1 MKVELIKTEG
11 NKVSFKL
18 TVDNDKF
25 ESAIV
30 KAYNKNKGKYN
41 IPGFRKGKAPR
52 KIIEANYGK
61 GVFYSDA
68 IDILFPE
75 VYPSAIDELKI
86 DPIDMPSIDIEEIS
100 KDNGLV
106 ILVDVEVKPTFE
118 LGEYK
123 GVEVE
128 KVEETVNEDV
138 VTAKLEEM
146 REKASRL
153 VSVEREIVNGDT
165 ANIDFE
171 GFDGEVA
178 FEGGKGENY
187 DLVIGSGSFIPGF
200 EEQLVG
206 KKVGEEVEVNVTFP
220 EEYHAENL
228 AGKPVVFKV
237 KVNDVKVKELPEL
250 NDEFAADTTEFNTLE
265 ELTADVRAKAE
276 ADGEVAFEG
285 GKGENY
291 DLVIGSGSFIPGFE
305 EQLVGKKVGEEVEVN
320 VTFPEEYHAEN
331 LAGKPVVFKVKVND
345 VKVKELP
352 ELNDEF
358 AADTTEF
365 NTLEELT
372 ADVRAKAEAEV
383 AEAAK
388 NELRNRV
395 IEKVVENTTV
405 EVPEAM
411 VKNEIENQLMEL
423 NYQLQ
428 YQGFGMEQF
437 LQMTG
442 KTMEEFKAEFT
453 TNRREEAVK
462 NVKTSLVIEA
472 IAKAEGVE
480 VSEEEVNAEVEKMAA
495 AYNMTVEQVKE
506 ALRPNDLKD
515 MEGQLKIRKTIDL
528 LVDSAKIA

>member
-52 KIIEANYGK
+52 KIIETNYGK

-86 DPIDMPSIDIEEIS
+86 DPIDAPSIDIEEIS

-106 ILVDVEVKPTFE
+106 ILVDVEVRPSFE

-128 KVEETVNEDV
+128 KVEETVNEDA

-146 REKASRL
+146 REKGSRL
-153 VSVEREIVNGDT
+153 VSVEREIANGDT

-206 KKVGEEVEVNVTFP
+206 KKVGEELDVNVAFP

-265 ELTADVRAKAE
+265 ELTADVRAKVE
-276 ADGEVAFEG
+276 ADAV
-285 GKGENY
+285 
-291 DLVIGSGSFIPGFE
+291 
-305 EQLVGKKVGEEVEVN
+305 
-320 VTFPEEYHAEN
+320 
-331 LAGKPVVFKVKVND
+331 
-345 VKVKELP
+345 
-352 ELNDEF
+352 
-358 AADTTEF
+358 
-365 NTLEELT
+365 
-372 ADVRAKAEAEV
+372 
-383 AEAAK
+383 EAAK

-395 IEKVVENTTV
+395 IEKVVANTEV

-411 VKNEIENQLMEL
+411 VKNEMENQIMEL

-428 YQGFGMEQF
+428 QQGFGMEQF

-453 TNRREEAVK
+453 ANRRDEAVR

-472 IAKAEGVE
+472 IAKAEDVK
-480 VSEEEVNAEVEKMAA
+480 VSEEEVDAEVQKMAD

-506 ALRPNDLKD
+506 ALRPTDLKD

>member
-18 TVDNDKF
+18 TVDHDKF

-52 KIIEANYGK
+52 KIIETNYGK

-75 VYPSAIDELKI
+75 VYPQAIDELKI

-106 ILVDVEVKPTFE
+106 ILVNVEVKPTFE
-118 LGEYK
+118 LGQYK
-123 GVEVE
+123 GIEVE

-138 VTAKLEEM
+138 VNAKLEEM
-146 REKASRL
+146 REKNSRL
-153 VSVEREIVNGDT
+153 VSVEREIENGDT

-187 DLVIGSGSFIPGF
+187 NLVIGSGSFIPGF

-206 KKVGEEVEVNVTFP
+206 KKAGEEVEVNVTFP

-265 ELTADVRAKAE
+265 ELTADVRAKVE
-276 ADGEVAFEG
+276 AD
-285 GKGENY
+285 
-291 DLVIGSGSFIPGFE
+291 
-305 EQLVGKKVGEEVEVN
+305 
-320 VTFPEEYHAEN
+320 
-331 LAGKPVVFKVKVND
+331 
-345 VKVKELP
+345 
-352 ELNDEF
+352 
-358 AADTTEF
+358 
-365 NTLEELT
+365 
-372 ADVRAKAEAEV
+372 AK
-383 AEAAK
+383 EAAK

-395 IEKVVENTTV
+395 IEKVVENTEV

-411 VKNEIENQLMEL
+411 VKHEIENQLMEL

-428 YQGFGMEQF
+428 SQGFGMEQF

-442 KTMEEFKAEFT
+442 KTMEQFKEEFVS
-453 TNRREEAVK
+453 NRREEAVK

-480 VSEEEVNAEVEKMAA
+480 VSEEEVNSEVEKMAA
-495 AYNMTVEQVKE
+495 AYNMTAEQIKE
-506 ALRPNDLKD
+506 ALRPTDLKD

>member
-1 MKVELIKTEG
+1 MKVELIKQEG
-11 NKVSFKL
+11 TKVSFKL
-18 TVDNDKF
+18 TVDNEKF

-52 KIIEANYGK
+52 KVIETHYGK

-68 IDILFPE
+68 IDIVFPE
-75 VYPSAIDELKI
+75 VYPAAIDELKI
-86 DPIDMPSIDIEEIS
+86 DPIDMPSIDVEEIS

-106 ILVDVEVKPTFE
+106 LLVDVEVKPEFQ
-118 LGEYK
+118 LGDYK

-128 KVEETVNEDV
+128 KVDETVNEDV
-138 VTAKLEEM
+138 VNAKLDEM
-146 REKASRL
+146 REKGSRL
-153 VSVEREIVNGDT
+153 VSVEREIANGDT

-171 GFDGEVA
+171 GFDGDVA

-200 EEQLVG
+200 EDQLVG
-206 KKVGEEVEVNVTFP
+206 KKAGEEVEVNVTFP

-265 ELTADVRAKAE
+265 ELRADVRAKAE
-276 ADGEVAFEG
+276 AD
-285 GKGENY
+285 
-291 DLVIGSGSFIPGFE
+291 
-305 EQLVGKKVGEEVEVN
+305 
-320 VTFPEEYHAEN
+320 
-331 LAGKPVVFKVKVND
+331 
-345 VKVKELP
+345 
-352 ELNDEF
+352 
-358 AADTTEF
+358 
-365 NTLEELT
+365 
-372 ADVRAKAEAEV
+372 AK
-383 AEAAK
+383 EAAK

-395 IEKVVENTTV
+395 IEKVVANTEV

-411 VKNEIENQLMEL
+411 IKHEIENQMMEL

-442 KTMEEFKAEFT
+442 KTMEEFKAEFAAS
-453 TNRREEAVK
+453 RREEALR

-480 VSEEEVNAEVEKMAA
+480 VNEEEVNAEVQKMAD
-495 AYNMTVEQVKE
+495 AYNMTVEQVKG
-506 ALRPNDLKD
+506 ALRATDLKD

-528 LVDSAKIA
+528 LVENAKIA

>member
-1 MKVELIKTEG
+1 MKVELIKQEG
-11 NKVSFKL
+11 TKVSFKL
-18 TVDNDKF
+18 TVDNEKF

-52 KIIEANYGK
+52 KVIETHYGK

-68 IDILFPE
+68 IDIVFPE
-75 VYPSAIDELKI
+75 VYPAAIDELKI
-86 DPIDMPSIDIEEIS
+86 DPIDMPSIDVEEIS

-106 ILVDVEVKPTFE
+106 LLVDVEVKPEFQ
-118 LGEYK
+118 LGDYK

-128 KVEETVNEDV
+128 KVDETVNEDV
-138 VTAKLEEM
+138 VNAKLDEM
-146 REKASRL
+146 REKGSRL
-153 VSVEREIVNGDT
+153 VSVEREIANGDT

-200 EEQLVG
+200 EDQLVG
-206 KKVGEEVEVNVTFP
+206 KKAGEEVEVNVTFP

-265 ELTADVRAKAE
+265 ELRADVRAKAE
-276 ADGEVAFEG
+276 AD
-285 GKGENY
+285 
-291 DLVIGSGSFIPGFE
+291 
-305 EQLVGKKVGEEVEVN
+305 
-320 VTFPEEYHAEN
+320 
-331 LAGKPVVFKVKVND
+331 
-345 VKVKELP
+345 
-352 ELNDEF
+352 
-358 AADTTEF
+358 
-365 NTLEELT
+365 
-372 ADVRAKAEAEV
+372 AK
-383 AEAAK
+383 EAAK

-395 IEKVVENTTV
+395 IEKVVANTAV

-411 VKNEIENQLMEL
+411 IKHEIENQMMEL

-442 KTMEEFKAEFT
+442 KTMEEFKAEFAAS
-453 TNRREEAVK
+453 RREEALR

-472 IAKAEGVE
+472 IAKAENVE
-480 VSEEEVNAEVEKMAA
+480 VSEEEVNGEVQKMAD
-495 AYNMTVEQVKE
+495 AYNMTVEQVKG
-506 ALRPNDLKD
+506 ALRATDLKD

-528 LVDSAKIA
+528 LVENAKIA

>member
-1 MKVELIKTEG
+1 MKVELIKQEG
-11 NKVSFKL
+11 TKVSFKL
-18 TVDNDKF
+18 TVDNEKF

-52 KIIEANYGK
+52 KVIETHYGK

-68 IDILFPE
+68 IDIVFPE
-75 VYPSAIDELKI
+75 VYPAAIDELKI
-86 DPIDMPSIDIEEIS
+86 DPIDMPSIDVEEIS

-106 ILVDVEVKPTFE
+106 LLVDVEVKPEFQ
-118 LGEYK
+118 LGDYK

-128 KVEETVNEDV
+128 KVDETVNEDV
-138 VTAKLEEM
+138 VNAKLDEM
-146 REKASRL
+146 REKGSRL
-153 VSVEREIVNGDT
+153 VSVEREIANGDT

-200 EEQLVG
+200 EDQLVG
-206 KKVGEEVEVNVTFP
+206 KKAGEEVEVNVTFP

-237 KVNDVKVKELPEL
+237 KVNEVKVKELPEL

-265 ELTADVRAKAE
+265 ELRADVRAKAE
-276 ADGEVAFEG
+276 AD
-285 GKGENY
+285 
-291 DLVIGSGSFIPGFE
+291 
-305 EQLVGKKVGEEVEVN
+305 
-320 VTFPEEYHAEN
+320 
-331 LAGKPVVFKVKVND
+331 
-345 VKVKELP
+345 
-352 ELNDEF
+352 
-358 AADTTEF
+358 
-365 NTLEELT
+365 
-372 ADVRAKAEAEV
+372 AK
-383 AEAAK
+383 EAAK

-395 IEKVVENTTV
+395 IEKVVANTEV

-411 VKNEIENQLMEL
+411 IKHEIENQMMEL

-442 KTMEEFKAEFT
+442 KTMEEFKAEFAAS
-453 TNRREEAVK
+453 RREEALR

-480 VSEEEVNAEVEKMAA
+480 VNEEEVNAEVQKMAD
-495 AYNMTVEQVKE
+495 AYNMTVEQVKG
-506 ALRPNDLKD
+506 ALRATDLKD

-528 LVDSAKIA
+528 LVENAKLA

>member
-1 MKVELIKTEG
+1 MKVELIKQEG
-11 NKVSFKL
+11 TKVSFKL
-18 TVDNDKF
+18 TVDNEKF

-52 KIIEANYGK
+52 KVIETHYGK

-68 IDILFPE
+68 IDIVFPE

-86 DPIDMPSIDIEEIS
+86 DPIDMPSIDVEEIS

-106 ILVDVEVKPTFE
+106 LVVYVEVKPEFQ

-128 KVEETVNEDV
+128 KVDETVNEDV
-138 VTAKLEEM
+138 VNAKLDEM
-146 REKASRL
+146 REKGSRL
-153 VSVEREIVNGDT
+153 VSVEREIANGDT

-200 EEQLVG
+200 EDQLVG
-206 KKVGEEVEVNVTFP
+206 KKAGEEVEVNVTFP

-265 ELTADVRAKAE
+265 ELRADVRAKAE
-276 ADGEVAFEG
+276 AD
-285 GKGENY
+285 
-291 DLVIGSGSFIPGFE
+291 
-305 EQLVGKKVGEEVEVN
+305 
-320 VTFPEEYHAEN
+320 
-331 LAGKPVVFKVKVND
+331 
-345 VKVKELP
+345 
-352 ELNDEF
+352 
-358 AADTTEF
+358 
-365 NTLEELT
+365 
-372 ADVRAKAEAEV
+372 AK
-383 AEAAK
+383 EAAK

-395 IEKVVENTTV
+395 IEKVVANTEV

-411 VKNEIENQLMEL
+411 IKHEIENQMMEL

-437 LQMTG
+437 LKMTG
-442 KTMEEFKAEFT
+442 KTMEEFKAEFAAS
-453 TNRREEAVK
+453 RREEALR

-480 VSEEEVNAEVEKMAA
+480 VNEEEVNAEVQKMAD
-495 AYNMTVEQVKE
+495 AYNMTVEQVKG
-506 ALRPNDLKD
+506 ALRATDLKD

-528 LVDSAKIA
+528 LVENAKLA

>member
-1 MKVELIKTEG
+1 MKVELIKQEG
-11 NKVSFKL
+11 TKVSCKL
-18 TVDNDKF
+18 TVDNEKF

-52 KIIEANYGK
+52 KVIETHYGK

-68 IDILFPE
+68 IDIVFPE
-75 VYPSAIDELKI
+75 VYPAAIDELKI
-86 DPIDMPSIDIEEIS
+86 DPIDMPSIDVEEIS

-106 ILVDVEVKPTFE
+106 LLVDVEVKPEFQ
-118 LGEYK
+118 LGDYK

-128 KVEETVNEDV
+128 KVDETVNEDV
-138 VTAKLEEM
+138 VNAKLDEM
-146 REKASRL
+146 REKGSRL
-153 VSVEREIVNGDT
+153 VSVEREIANGDT

-200 EEQLVG
+200 EDQLVG
-206 KKVGEEVEVNVTFP
+206 KKAGEEVEVNVTFP

-265 ELTADVRAKAE
+265 ELRADVRAKAE
-276 ADGEVAFEG
+276 AD
-285 GKGENY
+285 
-291 DLVIGSGSFIPGFE
+291 
-305 EQLVGKKVGEEVEVN
+305 
-320 VTFPEEYHAEN
+320 
-331 LAGKPVVFKVKVND
+331 
-345 VKVKELP
+345 
-352 ELNDEF
+352 
-358 AADTTEF
+358 
-365 NTLEELT
+365 
-372 ADVRAKAEAEV
+372 AK
-383 AEAAK
+383 EAAK

-395 IEKVVENTTV
+395 IEKVVANTEV

-411 VKNEIENQLMEL
+411 IKHEIENQMMEL

-437 LQMTG
+437 LKMTG
-442 KTMEEFKAEFT
+442 KTMEEFKAEFAAS
-453 TNRREEAVK
+453 RREEALR

-480 VSEEEVNAEVEKMAA
+480 VNEEEVNAEVQKMAD
-495 AYNMTVEQVKE
+495 AYNMTVEQVKG
-506 ALRPNDLKD
+506 ALRATDLKD

-528 LVDSAKIA
+528 LVENAKIA

>member
-52 KIIEANYGK
+52 KIIETNYGK

-153 VSVEREIVNGDT
+153 VSVEREIANGDT

-276 ADGEVAFEG
+276 ADA
-285 GKGENY
+285 
-291 DLVIGSGSFIPGFE
+291 
-305 EQLVGKKVGEEVEVN
+305 
-320 VTFPEEYHAEN
+320 
-331 LAGKPVVFKVKVND
+331 
-345 VKVKELP
+345 
-352 ELNDEF
+352 
-358 AADTTEF
+358 
-365 NTLEELT
+365 
-372 ADVRAKAEAEV
+372 

-411 VKNEIENQLMEL
+411 IKNEIENQLMEL

-528 LVDSAKIA
+528 LVENAKIA

>member
-1 MKVELIKTEG
+1 MKVELIKQEG
-11 NKVSFKL
+11 TKVSFKL
-18 TVDNDKF
+18 TVDNEKF

-52 KIIEANYGK
+52 KVIETHYGK

-68 IDILFPE
+68 IDIVFPE

-86 DPIDMPSIDIEEIS
+86 DPIDMPSIDVEEIS

-106 ILVDVEVKPTFE
+106 LLVDVEVKPEFQ
-118 LGEYK
+118 LGDYK

-128 KVEETVNEDV
+128 KVDETVNEDV
-138 VTAKLEEM
+138 VNAKLDEM
-146 REKASRL
+146 REKGSRL
-153 VSVEREIVNGDT
+153 VSVEREIANGDT

-200 EEQLVG
+200 EDQLVG
-206 KKVGEEVEVNVTFP
+206 KKAGEEVEVNVTFP

-265 ELTADVRAKAE
+265 ELRADVRAKAE
-276 ADGEVAFEG
+276 AD
-285 GKGENY
+285 
-291 DLVIGSGSFIPGFE
+291 
-305 EQLVGKKVGEEVEVN
+305 
-320 VTFPEEYHAEN
+320 
-331 LAGKPVVFKVKVND
+331 
-345 VKVKELP
+345 
-352 ELNDEF
+352 
-358 AADTTEF
+358 
-365 NTLEELT
+365 
-372 ADVRAKAEAEV
+372 AK
-383 AEAAK
+383 EAAK

-395 IEKVVENTTV
+395 IEKVVANTEV

-411 VKNEIENQLMEL
+411 IKHEIENQMMEL

-442 KTMEEFKAEFT
+442 KTIEEFKAEFAAS
-453 TNRREEAVK
+453 RREEALR

-480 VSEEEVNAEVEKMAA
+480 VNEEEVNAEVQKMAD
-495 AYNMTVEQVKE
+495 AYNMTVEQVKG
-506 ALRPNDLKD
+506 ALRATDLKD

-528 LVDSAKIA
+528 LVENAKIA

>member
-1 MKVELIKTEG
+1 MKVELIKQEG
-11 NKVSFKL
+11 TKVSFKL
-18 TVDNDKF
+18 TVDNEKF

-52 KIIEANYGK
+52 KVIETHYGK

-68 IDILFPE
+68 IDIVFPE
-75 VYPSAIDELKI
+75 VYPAAIDELKI
-86 DPIDMPSIDIEEIS
+86 DPIDMPSIDVEEIS

-106 ILVDVEVKPTFE
+106 LLVDVEVKPEFQ
-118 LGEYK
+118 LGDYK

-128 KVEETVNEDV
+128 KVDETVNEDV
-138 VTAKLEEM
+138 VNAKLDEM
-146 REKASRL
+146 REKGSRL
-153 VSVEREIVNGDT
+153 VSVEREIANGDT

-200 EEQLVG
+200 EDQLVG
-206 KKVGEEVEVNVTFP
+206 KKAGEEVEVNVTFP

-265 ELTADVRAKAE
+265 ELRADVRAKAE
-276 ADGEVAFEG
+276 AD
-285 GKGENY
+285 
-291 DLVIGSGSFIPGFE
+291 
-305 EQLVGKKVGEEVEVN
+305 
-320 VTFPEEYHAEN
+320 
-331 LAGKPVVFKVKVND
+331 
-345 VKVKELP
+345 
-352 ELNDEF
+352 
-358 AADTTEF
+358 
-365 NTLEELT
+365 
-372 ADVRAKAEAEV
+372 AK
-383 AEAAK
+383 EAAK

-395 IEKVVENTTV
+395 IEKVVANTEV

-411 VKNEIENQLMEL
+411 IKHEIENQMMEL

-437 LQMTG
+437 LKMTG
-442 KTMEEFKAEFT
+442 KTMEEFKAEFAAS
-453 TNRREEAVK
+453 RREEALR

-480 VSEEEVNAEVEKMAA
+480 VNEEEVNAEVQKMAD
-495 AYNMTVEQVKE
+495 AYNMTVEQVKG
-506 ALRPNDLKD
+506 ALRATDLKD

-528 LVDSAKIA
+528 LVENAKIA

>member
-52 KIIEANYGK
+52 KVIETHYGK

-68 IDILFPE
+68 IDIVFPE

-86 DPIDMPSIDIEEIS
+86 DPIDMPSIDVEEIS

-106 ILVDVEVKPTFE
+106 ILVDVEVKPSFE

-128 KVEETVNEDV
+128 KVEETLNEEVVN
-138 VTAKLEEM
+138 AKLEEM

-153 VSVEREIVNGDT
+153 VSVEREIANGDT

-171 GFDGEVA
+171 GFDGDVA

-206 KKVGEEVEVNVTFP
+206 KKAGEEVEVNVTFP

-265 ELTADVRAKAE
+265 ELRADVRAKAE
-276 ADGEVAFEG
+276 AD
-285 GKGENY
+285 
-291 DLVIGSGSFIPGFE
+291 
-305 EQLVGKKVGEEVEVN
+305 
-320 VTFPEEYHAEN
+320 
-331 LAGKPVVFKVKVND
+331 
-345 VKVKELP
+345 
-352 ELNDEF
+352 
-358 AADTTEF
+358 AAQ
-365 NTLEELT
+365 
-372 ADVRAKAEAEV
+372 
-383 AEAAK
+383 AAK

-395 IEKVVENTTV
+395 IEKVVENTEV

-411 VKNEIENQLMEL
+411 VKHEIENQMMEL

-442 KTMEEFKAEFT
+442 KTMEEFKAEFASS
-453 TNRREEAVK
+453 RREEAVR

-480 VSEEEVNAEVEKMAA
+480 VSEEEVNAEVQKMAE
-495 AYNMTVEQVKE
+495 AYNMTAEQVKE
-506 ALRPNDLKD
+506 ALRPTDLKD

-528 LVDSAKIA
+528 LVDNAKIA

>member
-1 MKVELIKTEG
+1 MKVELIKQEG
-11 NKVSFKL
+11 TKVSFKL
-18 TVDNDKF
+18 TVDNEKF

-52 KIIEANYGK
+52 KVIETHYGK

-68 IDILFPE
+68 IDIVFPE
-75 VYPSAIDELKI
+75 VYPAAIDELKI
-86 DPIDMPSIDIEEIS
+86 DPIDMPSIDVEEIS

-106 ILVDVEVKPTFE
+106 LLVDVEVKPEFQ
-118 LGEYK
+118 LGDYK

-128 KVEETVNEDV
+128 KVDETVNEDV
-138 VTAKLEEM
+138 VNAKLDEM
-146 REKASRL
+146 REKGSRL
-153 VSVEREIVNGDT
+153 VSVEREIANGDT

-200 EEQLVG
+200 EDQLVG
-206 KKVGEEVEVNVTFP
+206 KKAGEEVEVNVTFP
-220 EEYHAENL
+220 DEYHAENL

-265 ELTADVRAKAE
+265 ELRADVRAKAE
-276 ADGEVAFEG
+276 ADAKEV
-285 GKGENY
+285 
-291 DLVIGSGSFIPGFE
+291 
-305 EQLVGKKVGEEVEVN
+305 
-320 VTFPEEYHAEN
+320 
-331 LAGKPVVFKVKVND
+331 
-345 VKVKELP
+345 
-352 ELNDEF
+352 
-358 AADTTEF
+358 
-365 NTLEELT
+365 
-372 ADVRAKAEAEV
+372 
-383 AEAAK
+383 AK

-395 IEKVVENTTV
+395 IEKVVANTEV

-411 VKNEIENQLMEL
+411 IKHEIENQMMEL

-442 KTMEEFKAEFT
+442 KTMEEFKAEFAAS
-453 TNRREEAVK
+453 RREEALR

-480 VSEEEVNAEVEKMAA
+480 VNEEEVNAEVQKMAD
-495 AYNMTVEQVKE
+495 AYNMTVEQVKG
-506 ALRPNDLKD
+506 ALRATDLKD

-528 LVDSAKIA
+528 LVENAKIA

>member
-1 MKVELIKTEG
+1 MKVELIKQEG

-25 ESAIV
+25 ESAVV

-52 KIIEANYGK
+52 KVIETHYGK

-68 IDILFPE
+68 IDLVFPE
-75 VYPSAIDELKI
+75 VYPAAIDELKI
-86 DPIDMPSIDIEEIS
+86 DPIDMPSIDVEEIS
-100 KDNGLV
+100 KENGLV
-106 ILVDVEVKPTFE
+106 LLVDVEVKPEFQ

-128 KVEETVNEDV
+128 KVEETLNEDV
-138 VTAKLEEM
+138 VNAKLEEM
-146 REKASRL
+146 REKNSRL
-153 VSVEREIVNGDT
+153 VSVEREIANGDT

-200 EEQLVG
+200 EDQLVG
-206 KKVGEEVEVNVTFP
+206 KKAGEEVEVNVTFP

-265 ELTADVRAKAE
+265 ELRADVRAKAE
-276 ADGEVAFEG
+276 AD
-285 GKGENY
+285 
-291 DLVIGSGSFIPGFE
+291 
-305 EQLVGKKVGEEVEVN
+305 
-320 VTFPEEYHAEN
+320 
-331 LAGKPVVFKVKVND
+331 
-345 VKVKELP
+345 
-352 ELNDEF
+352 
-358 AADTTEF
+358 
-365 NTLEELT
+365 
-372 ADVRAKAEAEV
+372 AK
-383 AEAAK
+383 EAAK

-395 IEKVVENTTV
+395 IEKVVANTEV

-411 VKNEIENQLMEL
+411 IKHEIENQMMEL

-442 KTMEEFKAEFT
+442 KTMEEFKAEFAAS
-453 TNRREEAVK
+453 RREEALR

-480 VSEEEVNAEVEKMAA
+480 VNEEEVNAEVQKMAD
-495 AYNMTVEQVKE
+495 AYNMTVEQVKG
-506 ALRPNDLKD
+506 ALRATDLKD

-528 LVDSAKIA
+528 LVENAKLA

>member
-52 KIIEANYGK
+52 KIIETNYGK

-153 VSVEREIVNGDT
+153 VSVEREIANGDT

-178 FEGGKGENY
+178 FEGGKGETY

-276 ADGEVAFEG
+276 ADA
-285 GKGENY
+285 
-291 DLVIGSGSFIPGFE
+291 
-305 EQLVGKKVGEEVEVN
+305 
-320 VTFPEEYHAEN
+320 
-331 LAGKPVVFKVKVND
+331 
-345 VKVKELP
+345 
-352 ELNDEF
+352 
-358 AADTTEF
+358 
-365 NTLEELT
+365 
-372 ADVRAKAEAEV
+372 

-411 VKNEIENQLMEL
+411 IKNEIENQLMEL

>member
-1 MKVELIKTEG
+1 MKVELIKQEG
-11 NKVSFKL
+11 TKVSFKL
-18 TVDNDKF
+18 TVDNEKF

-52 KIIEANYGK
+52 KVIETHYGK

-68 IDILFPE
+68 IDIVFPE

-86 DPIDMPSIDIEEIS
+86 DPIDMPSIDVEEIS

-106 ILVDVEVKPTFE
+106 LLVDVEVKPEFQ
-118 LGEYK
+118 LGDYK

-128 KVEETVNEDV
+128 KVDETVNEDV
-138 VTAKLEEM
+138 VNAKLDEM
-146 REKASRL
+146 REKGSRL
-153 VSVEREIVNGDT
+153 VSVEREIANGDT

-200 EEQLVG
+200 EDQLVG
-206 KKVGEEVEVNVTFP
+206 KKAGEEVEVNVTFP

-265 ELTADVRAKAE
+265 ELRADVRAKAE
-276 ADGEVAFEG
+276 AD
-285 GKGENY
+285 
-291 DLVIGSGSFIPGFE
+291 
-305 EQLVGKKVGEEVEVN
+305 
-320 VTFPEEYHAEN
+320 
-331 LAGKPVVFKVKVND
+331 
-345 VKVKELP
+345 
-352 ELNDEF
+352 
-358 AADTTEF
+358 
-365 NTLEELT
+365 
-372 ADVRAKAEAEV
+372 AK
-383 AEAAK
+383 EAAK

-395 IEKVVENTTV
+395 IEKVVANTEV

-411 VKNEIENQLMEL
+411 IKHEIENQMMEL

-437 LQMTG
+437 LKMTG
-442 KTMEEFKAEFT
+442 KTMEEFKAEFAAS
-453 TNRREEAVK
+453 RREEALR

-480 VSEEEVNAEVEKMAA
+480 VNEEEVNAEVQKMAD
-495 AYNMTVEQVKE
+495 AYNMTVEQVKG
-506 ALRPNDLKD
+506 ALRATDLKD

-528 LVDSAKIA
+528 LVENAKIA

>member
-1 MKVELIKTEG
+1 MKVELIKQEG
-11 NKVSFKL
+11 TKVSFKL
-18 TVDNDKF
+18 TVDNEKF

-52 KIIEANYGK
+52 KVIETHYGK

-68 IDILFPE
+68 TDIVFPE

-86 DPIDMPSIDIEEIS
+86 DPIDMPSIDVEEIS

-106 ILVDVEVKPTFE
+106 LLVDVEVKPEFQ
-118 LGEYK
+118 LGDYK

-128 KVEETVNEDV
+128 KVDETVNEDV
-138 VTAKLEEM
+138 VNAKLDEM
-146 REKASRL
+146 REKGSRL
-153 VSVEREIVNGDT
+153 VSVEREIANGDT

-200 EEQLVG
+200 EDQLVG
-206 KKVGEEVEVNVTFP
+206 KKAGEEVEVNVTFP

-265 ELTADVRAKAE
+265 ELRADVRAKAE
-276 ADGEVAFEG
+276 AD
-285 GKGENY
+285 
-291 DLVIGSGSFIPGFE
+291 
-305 EQLVGKKVGEEVEVN
+305 
-320 VTFPEEYHAEN
+320 
-331 LAGKPVVFKVKVND
+331 
-345 VKVKELP
+345 
-352 ELNDEF
+352 
-358 AADTTEF
+358 
-365 NTLEELT
+365 
-372 ADVRAKAEAEV
+372 AK
-383 AEAAK
+383 EAAK

-395 IEKVVENTTV
+395 IEKVVANTEV

-411 VKNEIENQLMEL
+411 IKHEIENQMMEL

-437 LQMTG
+437 LKMTG
-442 KTMEEFKAEFT
+442 KTMEEFKAEFAAS
-453 TNRREEAVK
+453 RREEALR

-480 VSEEEVNAEVEKMAA
+480 VNEEEVNAEVQKMAD
-495 AYNMTVEQVKE
+495 AYNMTVEQVKG
-506 ALRPNDLKD
+506 ALRATDLKD

-528 LVDSAKIA
+528 LVENAKIA

>member
-1 MKVELIKTEG
+1 MKVELIKQEG
-11 NKVSFKL
+11 TKVSFKL
-18 TVDNDKF
+18 TVDNEKF
-25 ESAIV
+25 ESAVV

-52 KIIEANYGK
+52 KVIETHYGK

-68 IDILFPE
+68 IDIVFPE
-75 VYPSAIDELKI
+75 VYPAAIDELKI
-86 DPIDMPSIDIEEIS
+86 DPIDMPSIDVEEIS

-106 ILVDVEVKPTFE
+106 LLVDVEVKPEFQ
-118 LGEYK
+118 LGDYK

-128 KVEETVNEDV
+128 KVDETVNEDV
-138 VTAKLEEM
+138 VNAKLDEM
-146 REKASRL
+146 REKGSRL
-153 VSVEREIVNGDT
+153 VSVEREIANGDT

-200 EEQLVG
+200 EDQLVG
-206 KKVGEEVEVNVTFP
+206 KKAGEEVEVNVTFP

-265 ELTADVRAKAE
+265 ELRADVRAKAE
-276 ADGEVAFEG
+276 AD
-285 GKGENY
+285 
-291 DLVIGSGSFIPGFE
+291 
-305 EQLVGKKVGEEVEVN
+305 
-320 VTFPEEYHAEN
+320 
-331 LAGKPVVFKVKVND
+331 
-345 VKVKELP
+345 
-352 ELNDEF
+352 
-358 AADTTEF
+358 
-365 NTLEELT
+365 
-372 ADVRAKAEAEV
+372 AK
-383 AEAAK
+383 EAAK

-395 IEKVVENTTV
+395 IEKVVANTEV

-411 VKNEIENQLMEL
+411 VKHEIDNQMMEL

-442 KTMEEFKAEFT
+442 KTMEEFKAEFAAS
-453 TNRREEAVK
+453 RREEALR

-480 VSEEEVNAEVEKMAA
+480 VNEEEVNAEVQKMAD
-495 AYNMTVEQVKE
+495 AYNMTVEQVKG
-506 ALRPNDLKD
+506 ALRATDLKD

-528 LVDSAKIA
+528 LVENAKIA

>member
-1 MKVELIKTEG
+1 MKVELLKKEG

-25 ESAIV
+25 ESAIT

-52 KIIEANYGK
+52 KVIETHYGK

-68 IDILFPE
+68 IDIVFPE
-75 VYPSAIDELKI
+75 VYPVALDELSI
-86 DPIDMPSIDIEEIS
+86 DPIDMPSIDVEEIS
-100 KDNGLV
+100 NDNGLV
-106 ILVDVEVKPTFE
+106 ILVDVEVRPEFQ

-128 KVEETVNEDV
+128 KVDNTVSEEVVN
-138 VTAKLEEM
+138 AKLEEM
-146 REKASRL
+146 REKNSRL
-153 VSVEREIVNGDT
+153 VSAEKEIENGDT

-187 DLVIGSGSFIPGF
+187 NLVIGSGSFIPGF

-206 KKVGEEVEVNVTFP
+206 KKAGEELEVNVTFP

-237 KVNDVKVKELPEL
+237 KINDVKVKELPEL
-250 NDEFAADTTEFNTLE
+250 NDEFAADTTEFNSLE
-265 ELTADVRAKAE
+265 ELRADVTAKAQAE
-276 ADGEVAFEG
+276 AD
-285 GKGENY
+285 
-291 DLVIGSGSFIPGFE
+291 
-305 EQLVGKKVGEEVEVN
+305 
-320 VTFPEEYHAEN
+320 
-331 LAGKPVVFKVKVND
+331 
-345 VKVKELP
+345 
-352 ELNDEF
+352 
-358 AADTTEF
+358 
-365 NTLEELT
+365 
-372 ADVRAKAEAEV
+372 
-383 AEAAK
+383 EAAK
-388 NELRNRV
+388 NQLRNSV
-395 IEKVVENTTV
+395 IEKVVANTEV
-405 EVPEAM
+405 EVPEVM

-442 KTMEEFKAEFT
+442 KTMEEFKAEFEAS
-453 TNRREEAVK
+453 RKEEAVK

-472 IAKAEGVE
+472 IAKAEDVQ
-480 VSEEEVNAEVEKMAA
+480 VSEEEVNAEIQKMAD
-495 AYNMTVEQVKE
+495 AYNMTVEQVRE
-506 ALRPNDLKD
+506 ALKANDLKD

>member
-52 KIIEANYGK
+52 KIIETNYGK

-153 VSVEREIVNGDT
+153 VSVEREIANGDT

-206 KKVGEEVEVNVTFP
+206 KKVGEEVEVNVIFP

-276 ADGEVAFEG
+276 ADA
-285 GKGENY
+285 
-291 DLVIGSGSFIPGFE
+291 
-305 EQLVGKKVGEEVEVN
+305 
-320 VTFPEEYHAEN
+320 
-331 LAGKPVVFKVKVND
+331 
-345 VKVKELP
+345 
-352 ELNDEF
+352 
-358 AADTTEF
+358 
-365 NTLEELT
+365 
-372 ADVRAKAEAEV
+372 

>member
-52 KIIEANYGK
+52 KIIETNYGK

-86 DPIDMPSIDIEEIS
+86 DPIDAPSIDIEEIS

-106 ILVDVEVKPTFE
+106 ILIDVEVKPSFE

-128 KVEETVNEDV
+128 KVKETINEDA

-146 REKASRL
+146 REKGSRL
-153 VSVEREIVNGDT
+153 VSVEREIANGDT
-165 ANIDFE
+165 VNIDFE

-206 KKVGEEVEVNVTFP
+206 KKVGEELEVNVTFP

-265 ELTADVRAKAE
+265 ELTADVKAKVEAE
-276 ADGEVAFEG
+276 A
-285 GKGENY
+285 
-291 DLVIGSGSFIPGFE
+291 
-305 EQLVGKKVGEEVEVN
+305 
-320 VTFPEEYHAEN
+320 
-331 LAGKPVVFKVKVND
+331 
-345 VKVKELP
+345 
-352 ELNDEF
+352 
-358 AADTTEF
+358 
-365 NTLEELT
+365 
-372 ADVRAKAEAEV
+372 

-395 IEKVVENTTV
+395 IEKVVANTEV

-411 VKNEIENQLMEL
+411 VKNEIENQMMEL

-453 TNRREEAVK
+453 ANRRDEAVK

-472 IAKAEGVE
+472 IAKAEDVQ
-480 VSEEEVNAEVEKMAA
+480 VSEEEVDAEVQKMAE

-506 ALRPNDLKD
+506 ALRPTDLKD

>member
-1 MKVELIKTEG
+1 MKVELIKQEG

-25 ESAIV
+25 ESAVV

-52 KIIEANYGK
+52 KVIETHYGK

-68 IDILFPE
+68 IDLVFPE
-75 VYPSAIDELKI
+75 VYPAAIDELKI
-86 DPIDMPSIDIEEIS
+86 DPIDMPSIDVEEIS
-100 KDNGLV
+100 KENGLV
-106 ILVDVEVKPTFE
+106 LLVDVEVKPEFQ
-118 LGEYK
+118 LGDYK

-128 KVEETVNEDV
+128 KVEETLNEDV
-138 VTAKLEEM
+138 VNAKLEEM
-146 REKASRL
+146 REKHSRL
-153 VSVEREIVNGDT
+153 VSVEREIANGDT

-187 DLVIGSGSFIPGF
+187 NLVIGSGSFIPGF

-206 KKVGEEVEVNVTFP
+206 KKAGEEVEVNVTFP
-220 EEYHAENL
+220 EQYHAENL

-265 ELTADVRAKAE
+265 ELRADVRAKAE
-276 ADGEVAFEG
+276 AD
-285 GKGENY
+285 
-291 DLVIGSGSFIPGFE
+291 
-305 EQLVGKKVGEEVEVN
+305 
-320 VTFPEEYHAEN
+320 
-331 LAGKPVVFKVKVND
+331 
-345 VKVKELP
+345 
-352 ELNDEF
+352 
-358 AADTTEF
+358 
-365 NTLEELT
+365 
-372 ADVRAKAEAEV
+372 AK
-383 AEAAK
+383 EAAK

-395 IEKVVENTTV
+395 IEKVVANTEV

-411 VKNEIENQLMEL
+411 VKHEIDNQLMEL

-442 KTMEEFKAEFT
+442 KTMDEFKAEFT
-453 TNRREEAVK
+453 ASRREEALR

-472 IAKAEGVE
+472 IAKAEDVQ
-480 VSEEEVNAEVEKMAA
+480 VSEEEVNAEVQKMAD
-495 AYNMTVEQVKE
+495 AYKMTVEQVKE
-506 ALRPNDLKD
+506 ALRPTDLKD

-528 LVDSAKIA
+528 LVENAKIA

>member
-1 MKVELIKTEG
+1 MKVELIKQEG
-11 NKVSFKL
+11 TKVSFKL
-18 TVDNDKF
+18 TVDNEKF

-52 KIIEANYGK
+52 KVIETHYGK

-68 IDILFPE
+68 IDIVFPE
-75 VYPSAIDELKI
+75 VYPAAIDELKI
-86 DPIDMPSIDIEEIS
+86 DPIDMPSIDVEEIS

-106 ILVDVEVKPTFE
+106 LLVDVEVKPEFQ
-118 LGEYK
+118 LGDYK

-128 KVEETVNEDV
+128 KVDETVNEDV
-138 VTAKLEEM
+138 VNAKLDEM
-146 REKASRL
+146 REKGSRL
-153 VSVEREIVNGDT
+153 VSVEREIANGDT

-200 EEQLVG
+200 EDQLVG
-206 KKVGEEVEVNVTFP
+206 KKAGEEVEVNVTFP

-265 ELTADVRAKAE
+265 ELRADVRAKAE
-276 ADGEVAFEG
+276 AD
-285 GKGENY
+285 
-291 DLVIGSGSFIPGFE
+291 
-305 EQLVGKKVGEEVEVN
+305 
-320 VTFPEEYHAEN
+320 
-331 LAGKPVVFKVKVND
+331 
-345 VKVKELP
+345 
-352 ELNDEF
+352 
-358 AADTTEF
+358 
-365 NTLEELT
+365 
-372 ADVRAKAEAEV
+372 AK
-383 AEAAK
+383 EAAK

-395 IEKVVENTTV
+395 IEKVVANTEV

-411 VKNEIENQLMEL
+411 IKHEIENQMMEL

-442 KTMEEFKAEFT
+442 KTMEEFKAEFAAS
-453 TNRREEAVK
+453 RREEALR

-472 IAKAEGVE
+472 IAKAEDVQ
-480 VSEEEVNAEVEKMAA
+480 VSEEEVNAEVQKMAD
-495 AYNMTVEQVKE
+495 AYKMTVEQVKE
-506 ALRPNDLKD
+506 ALRPTDLKD

-528 LVDSAKIA
+528 LVENAKIA

>member
-52 KIIEANYGK
+52 QVIETHYGK

-68 IDILFPE
+68 IDIVFPE
-75 VYPSAIDELKI
+75 VYPAAIDELKI
-86 DPIDMPSIDIEEIS
+86 DPIDVPSIDVEEIS

-106 ILVDVEVKPTFE
+106 ILVDVEVKPSFE

-123 GVEVE
+123 GIEVE
-128 KVEETVNEDV
+128 KVEETLNEEV
-138 VTAKLEEM
+138 ITAKLEEM
-146 REKASRL
+146 REKNSRL
-153 VSVEREIVNGDT
+153 VSVEREIENGDT

-187 DLVIGSGSFIPGF
+187 NLVIGSGSFIPGF

-206 KKVGEEVEVNVTFP
+206 KKAGEEVEVNVTFP

-265 ELTADVRAKAE
+265 ELTADLKAKAE
-276 ADGEVAFEG
+276 AD
-285 GKGENY
+285 
-291 DLVIGSGSFIPGFE
+291 
-305 EQLVGKKVGEEVEVN
+305 
-320 VTFPEEYHAEN
+320 
-331 LAGKPVVFKVKVND
+331 
-345 VKVKELP
+345 
-352 ELNDEF
+352 
-358 AADTTEF
+358 
-365 NTLEELT
+365 
-372 ADVRAKAEAEV
+372 AK
-383 AEAAK
+383 EAAK

-395 IEKVVENTTV
+395 IEKVVQNTEV

-442 KTMEEFKAEFT
+442 KTMEEFKAEFQAS
-453 TNRREEAVK
+453 RKEEAIK

-472 IAKAEGVE
+472 IAKVE
-480 VSEEEVNAEVEKMAA
+480 DVQVSEEEVNAEVQKMAD
-495 AYNMTVEQVKE
+495 AYNMTVEQVRE
-506 ALRPNDLKD
+506 ALRPTDLKD

-528 LVDSAKIA
+528 LVDNAKIA

>member
-52 KIIEANYGK
+52 KIIETNYGK

-86 DPIDMPSIDIEEIS
+86 DPIDAPSIDIEEIS

-106 ILVDVEVKPTFE
+106 ILVDVEVKPSFE

-128 KVEETVNEDV
+128 KVEETINEDA

-146 REKASRL
+146 REKGSRL
-153 VSVEREIVNGDT
+153 VSVEREIANGDT

-206 KKVGEEVEVNVTFP
+206 KKVGEELEVNVTFP

-265 ELTADVRAKAE
+265 ELTADVKAKVEAE
-276 ADGEVAFEG
+276 A
-285 GKGENY
+285 
-291 DLVIGSGSFIPGFE
+291 
-305 EQLVGKKVGEEVEVN
+305 
-320 VTFPEEYHAEN
+320 
-331 LAGKPVVFKVKVND
+331 
-345 VKVKELP
+345 
-352 ELNDEF
+352 
-358 AADTTEF
+358 
-365 NTLEELT
+365 
-372 ADVRAKAEAEV
+372 

-395 IEKVVENTTV
+395 IEKVVANTEV

-411 VKNEIENQLMEL
+411 VKNEIENQMMEL

-453 TNRREEAVK
+453 ANRRDEAVK

-472 IAKAEGVE
+472 IAKAEDVQ
-480 VSEEEVNAEVEKMAA
+480 VNEEEVDAEVQKMAE

-506 ALRPNDLKD
+506 ALRPTDLKD